1 MKCLALLI
9 VLSLLSLKSKAQND
23 SHIEQVQFKRLH
35 LASESYESAGVFD
48 INNDNH
54 PDIVSGSYWY
64 EGPDFTKRHYIGP
77 VTQHG
82 EYWED
87 FATVP
92 IDVNND
98 GLMDYVTGD
107 WFTKKIWWCENP
119 GDNSQWKTHVIDQT
133 GNVETLRGWDINNDG
148 RLEIVPN
155 NPNQPLKFYK
165 LNTNGNSN
173 QNGYF
178 TKINVADNQGHG
190 LGFGDINGD
199 GRGDLIISSGWLEAP
214 SSIDNGTWKLH
225 NDFDLGT
232 ASVPVIVADVNRDG
246 KNDLIVGQAHGYGL
260 DWYEQTISSGH
271 RKWKKHPIDPYNSQY
286 HTMEWVDIDNDGNN
300 ELVTGK
306 RYHAHNGKD
315 PGANDPIG
323 LYYFK
328 WNGESFVKETIAYGS
343 LGVGKGAGLYFS
355 VKDLNGSG
363 RKDIVVAGKD
373 GLDIFFNEGYKK

>member
-1 MKCLALLI
+1 MRFLAVLI
-9 VLSLLSLKSKAQND
+9 VLSLCSLKAKAQNG

-35 LASESYESAGVFD
+35 LASESYESAGAFD

-64 EGPDFTKRHYIGP
+64 EGPDFKNRHYIGP
-77 VTQHG
+77 ITQHG

-92 IDVNND
+92 LDVNKD

-119 GDNSQWKTHVIDQT
+119 GDNSQWKIHDIDET
-133 GNVETLRGWDINNDG
+133 GNVETVRGWDIDNDG
-148 RLEIVPN
+148 TLEIVPN
-155 NPNQPLKFYK
+155 NPNQPLKFFK
-165 LNTNGNSN
+165 LSTNGNSN
-173 QNGYF
+173 EKGYF
-178 TKINVADNQGHG
+178 TKYNVADNQGHG
-190 LGFGDINGD
+190 LGFGDINSD
-199 GRGDLIISSGWLEAP
+199 GRGDFIISSGWLEAP
-214 SSIDNGTWKLH
+214 SDIDNGTWKLH
-225 NDFDLGT
+225 KDFDLGT

-260 DWYEQTISSGH
+260 DWYEQTISSGN

-286 HTMEWVDIDNDGNN
+286 HTMEWVDIDGDGNN
-300 ELVTGK
+300 ELITGK

-328 WNGESFVKETIAYGS
+328 WNGDSFVKETITYGS

-355 VKDLNGSG
+355 VIDLNGSG

-373 GLDIFFNEGYKK
+373 GLDVFFNEGYK